1 MESPS
6 KKYRSVQII
15 VEILSVSL
23 QLIAIV
29 SPGWVGELHPNRSF
43 YSSLFYGVI
52 CELECKFQTHYMTYT
67 AARRDNITDKAV
79 AGRSFLLF
87 NLMKI

>member
-1 MESPS
+1 METS
-6 KKYRSVQII
+6 KRYRNVQII

-29 SPGWVGELHPNRSF
+29 SPGWVGELSPNRSF

-52 CELECKFQTHYMTYT
+52 CEIDCEIQSHYATYVS
-67 AARRDNITDKAV
+67 ARRDNYTDTAV
-79 AGRSFLLF
+79 AGRYFSFA
-87 NLMKI
+87 